1 MKKIKYIWMLL
12 AVMMSSFMMT
22 SCDEDRIDARYLSGE
37 WQGDFKMYYDY
48 EYRGRVYTFYSYD
61 TDIIFYPSSFN
72 STHGTGKQVDYYSEG
87 PYKYQYYYF
96 KWRVSNGVIY
106 FDYPYDPEYNISI
119 DRYYIDDNV
128 FKGRFPYTG
137 STFRLYKLYDYD
149 WSYYDRYDYY
159 YGYSQPW
166 NFGYGP
172 YYSPNKDKDE
182 TGEATPNIT
191 DKSEGRIIRRGI
203 RKD

>member
-1 MKKIKYIWMLL
+1 MLL

-48 EYRGRVYTFYSYD
+48 EYKGRVYTFYSYD

-72 STHGTGKQVDYYSEG
+72 STHGTGKQVDYYREG
-87 PYKYQYYYF
+87 PYKYMYYYF
-96 KWRVSNGVIY
+96 NWSVRNGVIY

-119 DRYYIDDNV
+119 DRYYVDDTV

-137 STFRLYKLYDYD
+137 NTFRLYKLYDYD
-149 WSYYDRYDYY
+149 WAYYDRYGYY
-159 YGYSQPW
+159 YGDYYDGW
-166 NFGYGP
+166 YNGYYP
-172 YYSPNKDKDE
+172 YYAKGKNAESGDSITSVPN
-182 TGEATPNIT
+182 
-191 DKSEGRIIRRGI
+191 KSEGKIIRRGI